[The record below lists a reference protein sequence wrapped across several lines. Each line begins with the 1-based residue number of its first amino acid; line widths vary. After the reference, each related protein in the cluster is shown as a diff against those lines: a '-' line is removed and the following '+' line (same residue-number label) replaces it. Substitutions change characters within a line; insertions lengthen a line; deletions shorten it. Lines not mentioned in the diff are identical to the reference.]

1 MSKFELRVNIRPE
14 IYYNQYC
21 YPDHKDMFGNVCPYP
36 FLFVRDNQI
45 QKIDFL
51 NSWRQAGDY
60 KFQQK
65 RIKHFLHKLRIKNNY
80 DI

>member
-1 MSKFELRVNIRPE
+1 MNKFELKVNLRPE
-14 IYYNQYC
+14 IYYNQYG
-21 YPDHKDMFGNVCPYP
+21 YPDHKDIFGNISPRP

-45 QKIDFL
+45 QKVDFF
-51 NSWRQAGDY
+51 NSWKQVCDY